1 VLIDDRTHLTIGK
14 RLFGLKSLGI
24 PYIVIA
30 GKRIID
36 EIPKFEIFDIYNDQT
51 YTFTQ
56 LETIQFLETN
66 L

>member
-1 VLIDDRTHLTIGK
+1 MIDDRTHLTVGK
-14 RLFGLKSLGI
+14 RLLALKSLGI
-24 PYIVIA
+24 PFIVIA

-36 EIPKFEIFDIYNDQT
+36 EIPKFEVIDNYGDKNYFL
-51 YTFTQ
+51 TQ